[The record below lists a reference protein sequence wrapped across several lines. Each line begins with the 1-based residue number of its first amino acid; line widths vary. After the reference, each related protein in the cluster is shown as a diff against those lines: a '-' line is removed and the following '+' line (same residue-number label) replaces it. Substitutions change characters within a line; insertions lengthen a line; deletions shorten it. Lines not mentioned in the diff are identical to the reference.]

1 MIAPTAGRR
10 LGEDLVVETSR
21 DGTTLVVSVR
31 GEVDI
36 ATAPLLRAVLEGL
49 PQSRPRRVEV
59 DLSEVTFLDSQG
71 ITCLVAG
78 RRRFAAEGIGFARAA
93 GGRGGPLVPAGRR
106 AGAGRCRSPAAL
118 SRLPAGSPPPSW
130 PAGWRSPAGCG

>member
-78 RRRFAAEGIGFARAA
+78 RRRFAAEGIGFALRSPSRPAAHALLAA
-93 GGRGGPLVPAGRR
+93 GVDRSFPRAGEPEP
-106 AGAGRCRSPAAL
+106 AGAGR
-118 SRLPAGSPPPSW
+118 PP
-130 PAGWRSPAGCG
+130 R